1 MATDEEVK
9 KVLEEIVKNP
19 DDFFPTFS
27 EEMAEKARQEL
38 LKAYK
43 QKKDNDRVEEQILSN
58 VH

>member
-1 MATDEEVK
+1 MATDEEID

-38 LKAYK
+38 LKIFK
-43 QKKDNDRVEEQILSN
+43 EKPRN
-58 VH
+58 

>member
-1 MATDEEVK
+1 MVTDEEID

-38 LKAYK
+38 LKIFK
-43 QKKDNDRVEEQILSN
+43 EKPRN
-58 VH
+58 

>member
-1 MATDEEVK
+1 MATDEEVT

-38 LKAYK
+38 LKAYAQSK
-43 QKKDNDRVEEQILSN
+43 ETNE
-58 VH
+58 

>member
-19 DDFFPTFS
+19 DDFFPTFT

-43 QKKDNDRVEEQILSN
+43 QKEETN
-58 VH
+58 E